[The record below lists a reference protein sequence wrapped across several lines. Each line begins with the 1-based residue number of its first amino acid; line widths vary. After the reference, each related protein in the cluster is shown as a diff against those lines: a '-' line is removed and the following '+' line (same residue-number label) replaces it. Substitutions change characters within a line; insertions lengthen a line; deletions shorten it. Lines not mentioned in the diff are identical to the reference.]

1 MQISM
6 ICCPFKTS
14 YGNYASALIAAIEKK
29 TGSEVKWVASNC
41 GCGDAME
48 TRRDF
53 QTQKCDY
60 FEMVVPGEYR
70 SAVAWKR
77 SFREVTRNSIFYIR
91 AKRYASRSRNS
102 EVVHFQQILNA
113 YGSTVVFHWLRQPSD
128 AIRIV
133 TVHELDRDQVEV
145 PEKNQLYNLADGIIV
160 HCEDMKRRLIDLK
173 VQEDKVHVVLHGV
186 SVPEALPNVR
196 RDAIVFYAGHKPMSG
211 KGMQNLFKAMSM
223 VLERL
228 GEHTPTLKIHGH
240 YGEITPEEGKKLAE
254 ANGIANKIVWLNQ
267 LSINEIV
274 NLYQQSLMLILPFTG
289 SFAGLPASL
298 AAANRLPIICTQK
311 AGLPDHLADSPVWID
326 PENSEQLADR
336 ILELLR
342 DEQRRQEVA
351 IRQLNRAKSHLR
363 WEVIAEQTV
372 NIYEQGIA
380 RKTQPSSSQMQPEE
394 TTVV

>member
-196 RDAIVFYAGHKPMSG
+196 RDAIVF
-211 KGMQNLFKAMSM
+211 
-223 VLERL
+223 
-228 GEHTPTLKIHGH
+228 
-240 YGEITPEEGKKLAE
+240 
-254 ANGIANKIVWLNQ
+254 
-267 LSINEIV
+267 
-274 NLYQQSLMLILPFTG
+274 
-289 SFAGLPASL
+289 
-298 AAANRLPIICTQK
+298 
-311 AGLPDHLADSPVWID
+311 
-326 PENSEQLADR
+326 
-336 ILELLR
+336 
-342 DEQRRQEVA
+342 
-351 IRQLNRAKSHLR
+351 
-363 WEVIAEQTV
+363 
-372 NIYEQGIA
+372 
-380 RKTQPSSSQMQPEE
+380 
-394 TTVV
+394 